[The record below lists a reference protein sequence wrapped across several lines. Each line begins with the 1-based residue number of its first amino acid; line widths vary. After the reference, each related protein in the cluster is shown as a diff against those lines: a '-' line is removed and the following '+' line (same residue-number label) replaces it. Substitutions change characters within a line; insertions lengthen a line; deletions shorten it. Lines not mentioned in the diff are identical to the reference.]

1 VAFRYKLSLEII
13 RVFGTSATPSL
24 VHHQNPHIA
33 PAISPASRNNRT
45 LDHAKKR
52 GGSLYVY
59 KETHIKTNKNPLAA
73 GGGLGV
79 TFCFLW
85 WCFWRIISEDV
96 WADVFLISHV

>member
-1 VAFRYKLSLEII
+1 VLLGNHWNTHASSVAFRYKLSLEII

-59 KETHIKTNKNPLAA
+59 QKAKFAIFAEPS
-73 GGGLGV
+73 
-79 TFCFLW
+79 LW
-85 WCFWRIISEDV
+85 KRGSI
-96 WADVFLISHV
+96 